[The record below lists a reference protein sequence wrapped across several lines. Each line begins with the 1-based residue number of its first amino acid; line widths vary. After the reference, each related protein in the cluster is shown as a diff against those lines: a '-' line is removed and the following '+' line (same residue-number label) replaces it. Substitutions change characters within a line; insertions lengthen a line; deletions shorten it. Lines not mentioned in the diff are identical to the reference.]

1 MKNIVFIFCF
11 LFFTYTLFSQVNY
24 PFFKNMKGERKLLAD
39 TVITRVAP
47 STGAAF
53 DDTLLQ
59 GTLITILMQVPYSE
73 VRNNV
78 ASPWLK
84 VMYKKGKYNK
94 VSFISAIDVA
104 INEKIKNK
112 NIEFIW
118 GVVANSRKDSLVNG
132 EIKSFNIYQ
141 CKLVALQENKKVA
154 ENYFKIDDFFN
165 VDSIAIQVIEK
176 IKLKNAMCAIEIK
189 NYNLKDTTK
198 EFFKRTFVFCKSKN
212 IVELPLTHSYHNLN
226 DTRFPTSTL
235 NYSSKKNEFILLTDY
250 RKLMPENII
259 EVYKWQNCS
268 YTLIQ

>member
-1 MKNIVFIFCF
+1 MLKSFLTFC
-11 LFFTYTLFSQVNY
+11 LCFFTYCLFSQVNY
-24 PFFKNMKGERKLLAD
+24 PFFKDMKGERKIFAEKI
-39 TVITRVAP
+39 ITRVAP

-59 GTLITILMQVPYSE
+59 GTLITILMQVPYNE

-94 VSFISAIDVA
+94 IGFISAIDVA
-104 INEKIKNK
+104 LNEKIKNK

-118 GVVANSRKDSLVNG
+118 GVVANSRKDSLING
-132 EIKSFNIYQ
+132 AIKSFNIYQ
-141 CKLVALQENKKVA
+141 CKLIALQENKKVA

-165 VDSIAIQVIEK
+165 VDSLAIQAIEK

-189 NYNLKDTTK
+189 NYNLKDTIK
-198 EFFKRTFVFCKSKN
+198 EFFKRTFVFCKSKS
-212 IVELPLTHSYHNLN
+212 IVELPLTHSNDNLK
-226 DTRFPTSTL
+226 DTRFPTSFL
-235 NYSSKKNEFILLTDY
+235 NYYCKKNEFCLITDY
-250 RKLMPENII
+250 HKIMPENIV
-259 EVYKWQNCS
+259 ETYKWQNCF

>member
-1 MKNIVFIFCF
+1 
-11 LFFTYTLFSQVNY
+11 
-24 PFFKNMKGERKLLAD
+24 MKGERKLFAD
-39 TVITRVAP
+39 TVISRVAP

-59 GTLITILMQVPYSE
+59 GTSIIILMQVPYSE

-94 VSFISAIDVA
+94 VGFISAIDVA
-104 INEKIKNK
+104 INEKIKSK

-118 GVVANSRKDSLVNG
+118 GVVANSRKDSLING

-141 CKLVALQENKKVA
+141 CKLIALQENKKVT

-176 IKLKNAMCAIEIK
+176 IKLKNAVCAIEIK
-189 NYNLKDTTK
+189 DYNLKDTTK

-212 IVELPLTHSYHNLN
+212 IVELPLTHNYSNLKN
-226 DTRFPTSTL
+226 IDFPTSNLSYFTKKNSFTL
-235 NYSSKKNEFILLTDY
+235 NTDY